1 MNGNSNIKVVV
12 VDDETTVLDII
23 QRYLTKK
30 GWNIK
35 SAEGAFEAFSLL
47 SEEDPDIWI
56 IDVKLP
62 GMDGLEL
69 AKRIRMSDPGVGI
82 FLMTGYP
89 DDELVEKMKELNVI
103 RLVEKPVD
111 PSVFHEM
118 LMDQRISGDHYA

>member
-1 MNGNSNIKVVV
+1 MEWNSNLKVVV

-30 GWNIK
+30 GWDVK

-47 SEEDPDIWI
+47 SEEDPDVWI

-62 GMDGLEL
+62 GLDGLGL
-69 AKRIRMSDPGVGI
+69 ARRIRASDPDVGI

-89 DDELVEKMKELNVI
+89 DDELAEKMKGLNVI
-103 RLVEKPVD
+103 RLIEKPVD
-111 PSVFHEM
+111 PCIFHEL
-118 LMDQRISGDHYA
+118 LMDQLCHN